1 MNGREFLPPFLC
13 KTFFNDNKFKYMVI
27 RSKAPLRLGL
37 AGGGSDVSPYSD
49 IYGGLILNATINLY
63 AYCTIEETDDNQ
75 ITINAYDAHCNKSYP
90 MTECLE
96 IDGEASLIKGVYNR
110 VVKDFGVG
118 AKSFKITTYNDAPA
132 GSGLGTS
139 STMVVCIL
147 KAFVEW
153 LGLPLGDYEISR
165 LAYEI
170 ERKDL
175 GLSGGKQDQ
184 YAAAFGGFNYME
196 FLQNDIVIVNPLKI
210 KRWIIDE
217 LEASMLL
224 YFTGKSR
231 SSAAIIE
238 EQKKNTSHGDN
249 DAVEAMHKIKQSA
262 KDMKL
267 AILKGDIDGFADILR
282 EGWEN
287 KKKMANNI
295 TNPMIQEAMD
305 VAMAAGAKAG
315 KVSGAGGGGFIMFVV
330 EPTRKKEVEEA
341 LKKLNG
347 FVMPFQFSD
356 GGAHGLKIYPTD
368 DVTSL
373 KGKRVKR

>member
-1 MNGREFLPPFLC
+1 MI
-13 KTFFNDNKFKYMVI
+13 I

-63 AYCTIEETDDNQ
+63 AYCTIEETNDG
-75 ITINAYDAHCNKSYP
+75 IISINSYDSDCHKTYP
-90 MTECLE
+90 SALQLP
-96 IDGEASLIKGVYNR
+96 IDGDASLIKGVYNR
-110 VVKDFGVG
+110 VVKDFNLPPL
-118 AKSFKITTYNDAPA
+118 SFKITTYNDAPA

-153 LGLPLGDYEISR
+153 KSLPLGDYEIAK

-175 GLSGGKQDQ
+175 QLSGGKQDQ
-184 YAAAFGGFNYME
+184 FAAAFGGFNYIE
-196 FLQNDIVIVNPLKI
+196 FLKDDVVIVNPLKI

-224 YFTGKSR
+224 YFTGRSR
-231 SSAAIIE
+231 SSAAIID
-238 EQKKNTSHGDN
+238 EQQKNTQENNSK
-249 DAVEAMHKIKQSA
+249 AIEAMHRIKQSA
-262 KDMKL
+262 IDTKL
-267 AILKGDIDGFADILR
+267 ALLKGDIDAFANILR
-282 EGWEN
+282 DAWEN
-287 KKKMANNI
+287 KKKMAKDI
-295 TNPMIQEAMD
+295 TNPVIQEAMD
-305 VAMAAGAKAG
+305 IAKQAGAKAG

-341 LKKLNG
+341 LKKLDG
-347 FVMPFQFSD
+347 FVMPFNFSD
-356 GGAHGLKIYPTD
+356 GGAHGWKIYDTD
-368 DVTSL
+368 NI
-373 KGKRVKR
+373 KAF

>member
-1 MNGREFLPPFLC
+1 M
-13 KTFFNDNKFKYMVI
+13 KI

-49 IYGGLILNATINLY
+49 MYGGLVLNATINLY
-63 AYCTIEETDDNQ
+63 AYCTIEETVDER
-75 ITINAYDAHCNKSYP
+75 ITVEAFDADCHESYP
-90 MTECLE
+90 LEERLE
-96 IDGEASLIKGVYNR
+96 IDGKASLLKGVYNR
-110 VVKDFGVG
+110 VVKDFGRVPG
-118 AKSFKITTYNDAPA
+118 AFKITTYNDAPA

-139 STMVVCIL
+139 STMVVCVL
-147 KAFVEW
+147 KCFVEW
-153 LGLPLGDYEISR
+153 MSLPLGDYEISR

-170 ERKDL
+170 EREDL
-175 GLSGGKQDQ
+175 GLAGGKQDQ

-196 FLQNDIVIVNPLKI
+196 FLKNDIVIVNPLKI

-238 EQKKNTSHGDN
+238 EQRKNTSRGVN
-249 DAVEAMHKIKQSA
+249 DAIEAMHRIKRSA
-262 KDMKL
+262 VDMKL
-267 AILKGDIDGFADILR
+267 AVLKGDINGFAEVLR
-282 EGWEN
+282 QGWED
-287 KKKMANNI
+287 KKRMANAI

-330 EPTRKKEVEEA
+330 EPTRKKAVELA

-347 FVMPFQFSD
+347 FVMPFQFTD
-356 GGAHGLKIYPTD
+356 GGAHGWKIYPTD
-368 DVTSL
+368 DMKSL
-373 KGKRVKR
+373 KAK

>member
-1 MNGREFLPPFLC
+1 MI
-13 KTFFNDNKFKYMVI
+13 I

-63 AYCTIEETDDNQ
+63 AYCTIEEANDG
-75 ITINAYDAHCNKSYP
+75 IISISSYDSGCHKTYP
-90 MTECLE
+90 SALQLA

-110 VVKDFGVG
+110 VVKDFNLPPL
-118 AKSFKITTYNDAPA
+118 SFKITTYNDAPA

-147 KAFVEW
+147 KAFIEW
-153 LGLPLGDYEISR
+153 KSLPLGDYEIAK

-175 GLSGGKQDQ
+175 QLSGGKQDQ
-184 YAAAFGGFNYME
+184 FAAAFGGFNYIE
-196 FLQNDIVIVNPLKI
+196 FLKDDVVIVNPLKI

-224 YFTGKSR
+224 YFTGRSR
-231 SSAAIIE
+231 SSAAIID
-238 EQKKNTSHGDN
+238 EQQKNTQEKNSQ
-249 DAVEAMHKIKQSA
+249 AIEAMHRIKQSA
-262 KDMKL
+262 IDTKL
-267 AILKGDIDGFADILR
+267 ALLKGDIDAFANILR
-282 EGWEN
+282 DAWEN
-287 KKKMANNI
+287 KKKMAKGI
-295 TNPMIQEAMD
+295 TNPVIQEAMD
-305 VAMAAGAKAG
+305 IAIQAGAKAG

-341 LKKLNG
+341 LKRLDG
-347 FVMPFQFSD
+347 SVMPFNFSD
-356 GGAHGLKIYPTD
+356 GGAHGWKIYDTD
-368 DVTSL
+368 NI
-373 KGKRVKR
+373 KAF

>member
-1 MNGREFLPPFLC
+1 MI
-13 KTFFNDNKFKYMVI
+13 I

-63 AYCTIEETDDNQ
+63 AYTTIEEVNDR
-75 ITINAYDAHCNKSYP
+75 IVTIRAYDTHYEESIRLSEA
-90 MTECLE
+90 LD
-96 IDGEASLIKGVYNR
+96 IDGKAILVKGVYNR
-110 VVKDFGVG
+110 VVEDFGPVPSG
-118 AKSFKITTYNDAPA
+118 FIITTYNDAPA

-139 STMVVCIL
+139 STMVVSIL

-153 LGLPLGDYEISR
+153 MNLPLGDYEIAR

-196 FLQNDIVIVNPLKI
+196 FLQNDMVIVNPLKI
-210 KRWIIDE
+210 KRWILDE

-224 YFTGKSR
+224 YFTGASR
-231 SSAAIIE
+231 SSAAIID
-238 EQKKNTSHGDN
+238 EQKKNTSQGNN
-249 DAVEAMHKIKQSA
+249 DAIIAMHKIKQSA
-262 KDMKL
+262 IDMKL
-267 AILKGDIDGFADILR
+267 AVLKGDVDGFADILR
-282 EGWEN
+282 EAWEN

-295 TNPMIQEAMD
+295 TNPMIQEAMG
-305 VAMAAGAKAG
+305 VAMASGAKAG

-330 EPTRKKEVEEA
+330 EPTRKKEVELA
-341 LKKLNG
+341 LKQLDG
-347 FVMPFQFSD
+347 FVMPFQFTE
-356 GGAHGLKIYPTD
+356 GGAHGWKIYPTD
-368 DVTSL
+368 KVESL
-373 KGKRVKR
+373 KY

>member
-1 MNGREFLPPFLC
+1 MI
-13 KTFFNDNKFKYMVI
+13 I

-49 IYGGLILNATINLY
+49 IYGGLVLNATINLY
-63 AYCTIEETDDNQ
+63 AYCTIEETEDDL
-75 ITINAYDAHCNKSYP
+75 ITIDAFDANCFKSYKLA
-90 MTECLE
+90 EYLA
-96 IDGEASLIKGVYNR
+96 IDGDANLIKGAYNR
-110 VVKDFGVG
+110 VMKDFGVETR
-118 AKSFKITTYNDAPA
+118 SFKITTYNDAPA

-147 KAFVEW
+147 KCFVEW
-153 LGLPLGDYEISR
+153 LSLPLGDYEISR

-196 FLQNDIVIVNPLKI
+196 FLPNDIVIVNPLKI
-210 KRWIIDE
+210 KRWIVDE

-224 YFTGKSR
+224 YFTGRSR

-238 EQKKNTSHGDN
+238 EQKKNTSQGAN
-249 DAVEAMHKIKQSA
+249 EAIEAMHKIKQSA

-267 AILKGDIDGFADILR
+267 AILKGDIDGFADIIR

-287 KKKMANNI
+287 KKRMASHV
-295 TNPMIQEAMD
+295 TNPMIQEAID
-305 VAMAAGAKAG
+305 VAISAGAKAG

-330 EPTRKKEVEEA
+330 EPTRKKEVENA
-341 LKKLNG
+341 LKRLNG

-356 GGAHGLKIYPTD
+356 GGAHGWKIYPTD
-368 DVTSL
+368 NVESVRNL
-373 KGKRVKR
+373 QYK